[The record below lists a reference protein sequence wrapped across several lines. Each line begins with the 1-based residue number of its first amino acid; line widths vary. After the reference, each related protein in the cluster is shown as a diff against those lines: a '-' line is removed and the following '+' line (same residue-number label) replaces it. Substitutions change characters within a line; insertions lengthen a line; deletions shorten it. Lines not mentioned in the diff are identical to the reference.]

1 MKRDADSQLVKCH
14 FNSSLPFMENICRSD
29 FSAQKVRKE
38 MEVIWEI
45 EGSLF
50 PAYIL

>member
-1 MKRDADSQLVKCH
+1 
-14 FNSSLPFMENICRSD
+14 MENIYRSD

-38 MEVIWEI
+38 IEFIWEI